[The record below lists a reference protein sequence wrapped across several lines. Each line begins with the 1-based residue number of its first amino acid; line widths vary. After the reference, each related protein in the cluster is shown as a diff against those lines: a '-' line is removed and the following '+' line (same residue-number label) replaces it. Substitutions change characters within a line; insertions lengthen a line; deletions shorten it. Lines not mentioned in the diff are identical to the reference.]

1 MRILFI
7 HQYFCPPNGYGNNRS
22 YEIAKY
28 WVQEGN
34 EVIMLT
40 SSAHF
45 PKNHPIHH
53 KNSHFED
60 IDGIQTYILNVPYSH
75 YFGFIKRILAFLKFY
90 FKSYQL
96 IKKIEKTDLIYASST
111 PPSVGELGRIW
122 SKKWDVPLIFETVDV
137 WPDVPEQMKILN
149 NQWIL
154 KYLHTKVEKIYEHSS
169 KIIALSPDMK
179 RQIIEHHVSES
190 KIYVSYNGTNTDYFY
205 PIPKNNKI
213 PKVIYAGAVGKV
225 NDVSNFIE
233 AAKSLENQADFIL
246 IGNGNEALKIQKI
259 IQKLKPLSLTWN
271 TWIPKNEVHPYI
283 ASCDIGVSTI
293 ANYKVLEANSA
304 NKFYDYLAC
313 GLPVV
318 NNYEGWQKEFLMENN
333 CGLSSKLGNL
343 KEFIQNLEYLIG
355 NPIVRNQMSLKARNV
370 AVSNFHRKDLA
381 LDLLRI
387 IKEHI

>member
-28 WVQEGN
+28 WAQEGH
-34 EVIMLT
+34 EVTMLT

-45 PKNHPIHH
+45 PKNHSIHH
-53 KNSHFED
+53 KNYHFEV
-60 IDGIQTYILNVPYSH
+60 IDGIQTHILNVPYSH
-75 YFGFIKRILAFLKFY
+75 YYTFTKRIFAFLKFY
-90 FKSYQL
+90 FKAHQL

-122 SKKWDVPLIFETVDV
+122 SIKWDVPLIFETVDV

-149 NQWIL
+149 SQWIL
-154 KYLHTKVEKIYEHSS
+154 KYLHTKVEKIYNHSS

-179 RQIIEHHVSES
+179 NQIMKHNIAEE
-190 KIYVSYNGTNTDYFY
+190 KIYVSYNGTNTDNFY

-213 PKVIYAGAVGKV
+213 PKIIYAGAVGKV
-225 NDVSNFIE
+225 NDVSNYIK
-233 AAKSLENQADFIL
+233 AAKFLENKADFIL
-246 IGNGNEALKIQKI
+246 LGNGNEAQKTQKI
-259 IQKLKPLSLTWN
+259 IQEFKPKSFIWN

-283 ASCDIGVSTI
+283 AGCDIGVSTI

-318 NNYEGWQKEFLMENN
+318 NNYEGWQKDFLLENN
-333 CGLSSKLGNL
+333 CGLSSILGNL
-343 KEFIQNLEYLIG
+343 MEFVQNLEYLIE
-355 NPIVRNQMSLKARNV
+355 NAMVRNKMSINARNA
-370 AVSNFHRKDLA
+370 AVRYFHRKDLA

-387 IKEHI
+387 INSQL